1 MERRR
6 VSKVVLDSMARH
18 KSVQDQS
25 IRVYNVPISK
35 EIKVG
40 LQVRDDLQ
48 GIRVRDSEPGIRVR
62 DDLPGFRVHTDVP
75 SYRVRND
82 VPGPGRVYSK
92 LPETR
97 VRPGGLPATRVHR
110 QHQETIP
117 KDILHKRS
125 HRRTRST
132 NTETSIDPR
141 IARFRVAKAKMEL
154 ERASQ
159 YQNFSRRRR
168 FFVKEQ
174 IMRLVPNR
182 DAPRSPNKP

>member
-18 KSVQDQS
+18 QKVQDQS

-35 EIKVG
+35 DIKVG
-40 LQVRDDLQ
+40 LEMGELYSEQDLRELYAA
-48 GIRVRDSEPGIRVR
+48 GIRVRDSEPEI
-62 DDLPGFRVHTDVP
+62 
-75 SYRVRND
+75 RVRND

-117 KDILHKRS
+117 KQILQNRS

-174 IMRLVPNR
+174 IMRLIPNR

>member
-18 KSVQDQS
+18 QNVQDQS

-35 EIKVG
+35 DIKVG

-62 DDLPGFRVHTDVP
+62 TDVP

-117 KDILHKRS
+117 KQILHKRS

-132 NTETSIDPR
+132 NTETLIDPR

-174 IMRLVPNR
+174 IMRLIPNR

>member
-18 KSVQDQS
+18 KCVQDQS

-35 EIKVG
+35 DIKVG
-40 LQVRDDLQ
+40 LE
-48 GIRVRDSEPGIRVR
+48 GIRVRDN
-62 DDLPGFRVHTDVP
+62 LPGFRVRTDVP

-117 KDILHKRS
+117 KQILQNRS

>member
-18 KSVQDQS
+18 QNVQDQS

-35 EIKVG
+35 DIKVG

-62 DDLPGFRVHTDVP
+62 TDVP

-97 VRPGGLPATRVHR
+97 VRPGGLPATRVYR

-132 NTETSIDPR
+132 NTETLIDPR

>member
-18 KSVQDQS
+18 QNVQDQS

-35 EIKVG
+35 DIKVG

-62 DDLPGFRVHTDVP
+62 TDVP

-117 KDILHKRS
+117 KQILHKRS

-132 NTETSIDPR
+132 NTETLIDPR

>member
-18 KSVQDQS
+18 QNVQDQS

-35 EIKVG
+35 DIKVG

-62 DDLPGFRVHTDVP
+62 TDVP

-117 KDILHKRS
+117 KQILQNRS

-132 NTETSIDPR
+132 NTETSVDPR

>member
-18 KSVQDQS
+18 QNVQDQS

-35 EIKVG
+35 DIKVG

-62 DDLPGFRVHTDVP
+62 TDVP
-75 SYRVRND
+75 CYRVRND

-117 KDILHKRS
+117 KQILHKRS

-174 IMRLVPNR
+174 IIRLVPNR
-182 DAPRSPNKP
+182 DAPRSPDKP

>member
-18 KSVQDQS
+18 QNVQDQS

-35 EIKVG
+35 DIKVG
-40 LQVRDDLQ
+40 LEIGELYSEQEIRELYTA
-48 GIRVRDSEPGIRVR
+48 GIRVR
-62 DDLPGFRVHTDVP
+62 
-75 SYRVRND
+75 ND
-82 VPGPGRVYSK
+82 IPGPGRVYSK

-182 DAPRSPNKP
+182 DAPRSPDKP

>member
-25 IRVYNVPISK
+25 IRVYNSQISK
-35 EIKVG
+35 DIKVG
-40 LQVRDDLQ
+40 LEIGELYSEQDLRELYTA
-48 GIRVRDSEPGIRVR
+48 GIRTLDSEPEGI
-62 DDLPGFRVHTDVP
+62 
-75 SYRVRND
+75 RVRND

-174 IMRLVPNR
+174 IMRLIPNR